1 MSTKSLVNIKGSNS
15 GLIFSFNTLE
25 ASFAELCAALEEK
38 LLASGDFFINAQ
50 YLIQDEHQFL
60 PEELVMIDRIMQ
72 KYQLQKNIKP
82 TQNVQK
88 EQREDVLYQAQ
99 GGDSV
104 MITRGVRGGQK
115 INIRG
120 NAVIMG
126 DINPGGEVMA
136 SGSIVVMGACRG
148 LLHAGAEGD
157 TDAFI
162 VAYVLGAQQ
171 LRIAD
176 HVATVPAELAD
187 SPLKAAMIKDGT
199 IVVTDYLPSQ
209 FKSVRLAQ

>member
-1 MSTKSLVNIKGSNS
+1 MATKSLVNIKGSNS
-15 GLIFSFNTLE
+15 GLTFSFNTLE
-25 ASFAELCAALEEK
+25 ASFAELCTALEEK

-50 YLIQDEHQFL
+50 YSIQDEQLFL
-60 PEELVMIDRIMQ
+60 PEELVLIDRIMQ
-72 KYQLQKNIKP
+72 KYQMTKNIKP
-82 TQNVQK
+82 TQNIQK
-88 EQREDVLYQAQ
+88 EQREDILYQAH

-104 MITRGVRGGQK
+104 MINRSVRGGQK
-115 INIRG
+115 INVRG

-136 SGSIVVMGACRG
+136 SGSIIVMGSCRG

-162 VAYVLGAQQ
+162 VTYVLGAQQ
-171 LRIAD
+171 VRIAD
-176 HVATVPAELAD
+176 HVATVPPELAD
-187 SPLKAAMIKDGT
+187 SPLKTAMIKDDT